1 MAGLRAILKAL
12 RRAVA
17 RDLGTFGSIKVNNIF
32 LFVALLAYGALNTG
46 LRPKSAY
53 PFFLLLGF
61 LMLFPLSS
69 DPLGKIPPAR
79 MGLWPL
85 TAGQRLG
92 LRFAS
97 LALSQVVWIGVL
109 ILVKTARPLAALS
122 FCGLAVGLQGAAA
135 LGRHAARRD
144 PHWDLLRLVPQFP
157 GRLGGLVRKNMRE
170 ILSLLDP
177 YAALLLSA
185 GGGVYRLFGAHP
197 DPAAFAIVG
206 LLVALTMSTYAQSL
220 FGLELGSGSGMTRYR
235 LLPLGGWEILLA
247 KDVAFLAILLVLLLP
262 LDPAPGMTFGLV
274 ALALGHHSSVLLEL
288 PQQRWRFTGG
298 RLLPVGALQAVGG
311 LALGFLE
318 YQRGLVVLLA
328 AAVGYFVSLG
338 YYGRRWERDSIYR
351 LCADGTLPRPL
362 RSGESGFRVS

>member
-1 MAGLRAILKAL
+1 MAALRAIMKAV
-12 RRAVA
+12 RRAVG
-17 RDLGTFGSIKVNNIF
+17 RDLGTLESIKVNNLF
-32 LFVALLAYGALNTG
+32 LFVALLTYGALNTG
-46 LRPKSAY
+46 LPPKSAY

-61 LMLFPLSS
+61 LLLFPLSS

-79 MGLWPL
+79 LALWPL
-85 TAGQRLG
+85 TGGQRLG

-97 LALSQVVWIGVL
+97 LALSPVMWIGVL
-109 ILVKTARPLAALS
+109 ILAKTARPPMALA
-122 FCGLAVGLQGAAA
+122 FCGLAAGMQGAAA

-144 PHWDLLRLVPQFP
+144 PHWNLLRYIPQFP

-177 YAALLLSA
+177 YAALLLSI
-185 GGGVYRLFGAHP
+185 GGGAYRLFGAHP
-197 DPAAFAIVG
+197 DPEAFAIIG

-220 FGLELGSGSGMTRYR
+220 FGLEFGSSMTRYR

-247 KDVAFLAILLVLLLP
+247 KDPAFLAILFVLLLP
-262 LDPAPGMTFGLV
+262 LDPGPGMTLRLV

-311 LALGFLE
+311 MALGFLE
-318 YQRGLVVLLA
+318 YQRGLVVLVA
-328 AAVGYFVSLG
+328 AAVGYLASLR
-338 YYGRRWERDSIYR
+338 YYGGRWERR
-351 LCADGTLPRPL
+351 A
-362 RSGESGFRVS
+362 V